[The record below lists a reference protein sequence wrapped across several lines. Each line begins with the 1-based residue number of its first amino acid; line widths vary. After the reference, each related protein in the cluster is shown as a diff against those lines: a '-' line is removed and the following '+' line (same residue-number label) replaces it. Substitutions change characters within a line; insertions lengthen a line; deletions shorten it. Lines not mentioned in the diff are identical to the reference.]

1 MNYVYKTYIKR
12 FLDILLSFAGIIVL
26 WIPMLVVAI
35 IIKCEDKGPVL
46 FKQKR
51 IGKDKTTFNI
61 YKFRSMK
68 MSTPENMPT
77 HLLSNPEQYIL
88 KSGSWLRKYSIDE
101 IPQLFNIIKG
111 EMSIVGPR
119 PALWNQY
126 DLIKERDLYN
136 ANSIR
141 PGLTGWAQVNGRDE
155 LDIKEKAFLDGEY
168 VKNESFIFD
177 LKCFLLTII
186 KVFKHEGVVE
196 GGARSTENKPT
207 DE

>member
-1 MNYVYKTYIKR
+1 MNYIYKTYIKR
-12 FLDILLSFAGIIVL
+12 FLDILLSFVGIVAL
-26 WIPMLVVAI
+26 CIPMLIVAF
-35 IIKCEDKGPVL
+35 IIKYEDKGPVL

-51 IGKDKTTFNI
+51 IGKDKTTFYI

-77 HLLSNPEQYIL
+77 HLLKNPEQYIL
-88 KSGSWLRKYSIDE
+88 KSGLWLRKYSIDE

-111 EMSIVGPR
+111 EMSIIGPR

-126 DLIKERDLYN
+126 DLIDERDLYN

-141 PGLTGWAQVNGRDE
+141 PGLTGWAQINGRDE
-155 LDIKEKAFLDGEY
+155 LDIKEKAYLDGEY
-168 VKNESFIFD
+168 VRNESFIFD
-177 LKCFLLTII
+177 LKCFFMTII
-186 KVFKHEGVVE
+186 KVFRHEGVVE
-196 GGARSTENKPT
+196 GGIKSTENKSE